1 MSANISSGCNF
12 GQAMTDQTPRFDG
25 QVRKRKFSSNQV
37 MSRKGIIRPNKRK
50 KVKFL

>member
-1 MSANISSGCNF
+1 MTANISSGCSF
-12 GQAMTDQTPRFDG
+12 GQAFVDRTPAYDG
-25 QVRKRKFSSNQV
+25 GMKKRKFSSNQV